1 MNLAL
6 CCISNELAE
15 QGVKFQTMTYTRFSA
30 LPYVQALET
39 LSNRI
44 LNNFKV
50 THKTIKHC
58 IATGI
63 KGYRL
68 SSDITPLLNHPSL
81 RMTLDELPNFD
92 AIADEIDSI
101 SATIADNDIRISAH
115 PSEYISLTSKEDRVI
130 ENSILDLEMHAMI
143 FDLLNLPNDYRSPLN
158 IHCRKDDVDLDK
170 ISSRFMFNFAKLSS
184 GVRNRLVLENND
196 NVKGVWSIKGLYN
209 IFHNRYGFPITFDN
223 LHHRILSGGLEE
235 KEAFE
240 LAYSTWPTTPLFH
253 FSEGIDGTR
262 KHADYA
268 VGLPNSYGKDVYW
281 DCELKMK
288 CWAIQ
293 DIIKRANSTQRQ
305 ILENK

>member
-1 MNLAL
+1 MTDLSLSL
-6 CCISNELAE
+6 CCISNELSE
-15 QGVKFQTMTYTRFSA
+15 RGVKFQTMTYKRFSSLPKIEA
-30 LPYVQALET
+30 LSI
-39 LSNRI
+39 LSDRI

-50 THKTIKHC
+50 THETIKHC

-68 SSDITPLLNHPSL
+68 SSSITPLLTHPDI
-81 RMTLDELPNFD
+81 RMSIDKLPNFD
-92 AIADEIDSI
+92 AVAEEIDAI
-101 SATIADNDIRISAH
+101 AKTIASNDIRISAH
-115 PSEYISLTSKEDRVI
+115 PSEYISLTSEDDRVI
-130 ENSILDLEMHAMI
+130 NNSILDLEMHAMI

-170 ISSRFMFNFAKLSS
+170 ISSRFMLNFAKLSS
-184 GVRNRLVLENND
+184 CVRNRLVLENND

-253 FSEGIDGTR
+253 YSEGIGNTR
-262 KHADYA
+262 NHADYA
-268 VGLPNSYGKDVYW
+268 TGLPNGYGKDVYW
-281 DCELKMK
+281 DCELKAKCYAIKDIMK
-288 CWAIQ
+288 RGM
-293 DIIKRANSTQRQ
+293 K
-305 ILENK
+305 

>member
-81 RMTLDELPNFD
+81 RMTLDELPNFN

-130 ENSILDLEMHAMI
+130 ENSILDLENHAMI
-143 FDLLNLPNDYRSPLN
+143 FDLLGLPEDYRSPLN
-158 IHCRKDDVDLDK
+158 IHCRQDGDMEE
-170 ISSRFMFNFAKLSS
+170 ISSRFMLNFAKLSKS
-184 GVRNRLVLENND
+184 VRNRLVLENND
-196 NVKGVWSIKGLYN
+196 NAKGVWSIQGLYN
-209 IFHNRYGFPITFDN
+209 IFFSRYGLPVTFDN
-223 LHHRILSGGLEE
+223 LHHRMLSGGLDE

-268 VGLPNSYGKDVYW
+268 VGLPNSYGKEVYW

-293 DIIKRANSTQRQ
+293 DIMKRAKNET
-305 ILENK
+305 I